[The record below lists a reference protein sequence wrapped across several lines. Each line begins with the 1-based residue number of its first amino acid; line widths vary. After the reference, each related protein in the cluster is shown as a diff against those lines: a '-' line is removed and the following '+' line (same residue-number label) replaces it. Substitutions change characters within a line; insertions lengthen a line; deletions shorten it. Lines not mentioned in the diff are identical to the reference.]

1 MCYLFSQMNLFPSHN
16 KPIKVEEGEGSY
28 GQHRNNG
35 GGGGKGGKGG
45 GGGSGGGRAKVGRAG
60 KQGSAASFEV
70 DYEIYEENRAEI
82 DALAEDGLDPSL
94 YR

>member
-45 GGGSGGGRAKVGRAG
+45 GADWDGARPGWVAWVGMERMKNDE
-60 KQGSAASFEV
+60 KQ
-70 DYEIYEENRAEI
+70 
-82 DALAEDGLDPSL
+82 
-94 YR
+94 

>member
-1 MCYLFSQMNLFPSHN
+1 MNLFPSHN

-28 GQHRNNG
+28 GHHRSS

-45 GGGSGGGRAKVGRAG
+45 GGGSSGGRAKVGRAG

-70 DYEIYEENRAEI
+70 DYEIFEENRAEI